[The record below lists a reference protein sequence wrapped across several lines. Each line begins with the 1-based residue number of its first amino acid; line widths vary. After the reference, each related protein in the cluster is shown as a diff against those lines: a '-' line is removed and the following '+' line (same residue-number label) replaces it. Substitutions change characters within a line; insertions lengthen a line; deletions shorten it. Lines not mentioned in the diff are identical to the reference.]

1 MEDGEYG
8 KDREWVWEDGMRD
21 DEFRKV
27 RMRMNGIRCG
37 MRRGSTGKLW
47 MMERKENRM
56 KYEE

>member
-1 MEDGEYG
+1 MERTENGI
-8 KDREWVWEDGMRD
+8 REDGMRD

>member
-1 MEDGEYG
+1 MERTENGI
-8 KDREWVWEDGMRD
+8 REDGMRD

-47 MMERKENRM
+47 MMERNENRRRQTM
-56 KYEE
+56 GGCCG